1 MKVLIAPDSFKESLS
16 AMGVA
21 SAIEQGLAEVIS
33 PLEVIKLPVADGG
46 EGTVEAMVAGMGG
59 EIVPC
64 TVTGPLG
71 KPVEAFYGA
80 INGGETAIVEMAA
93 ASGLDLLTPEERN
106 PLVATTYGLGE
117 LMLHAMDRGA
127 RNFIIGLGGSA
138 TNDAGA
144 GMLQA
149 LGVKLLDKDG
159 NEISR
164 GGAALAQVETIDATG
179 LDVRFTEVDIH
190 VACDVDNP
198 LVGKRGATYVF
209 GPQKGADEAMLAEL
223 EASLT
228 HFGHVLEA
236 STNKSVMELEG
247 AGAAGGLGAA
257 LVAVLSAELKRGI
270 DIVLEA
276 VEMKSRLE
284 GCDLVITGEGRMDSQ
299 SVYGKAPVG
308 VAKLAKAQGI
318 PVVALVGSL
327 GQGYEAVY
335 DAGIDAVFSVVP
347 GVVTLPEALAE
358 AEVNLKGVARNL
370 ATSLQL
376 LSR

>member
-228 HFGHVLEA
+228 HFGHALEA

>member
-209 GPQKGADEAMLAEL
+209 GPQKGADDAMLAEL

-228 HFGHVLEA
+228 HFGHALEA

>member
-228 HFGHVLEA
+228 HFGHALEA

-270 DIVLEA
+270 NIVLEA

-347 GVVTLPEALAE
+347 GVVTLPEALVE